1 MERGP
6 EMCGIAGFFGRP
18 DRSVPDLLLRR
29 MIAAVSHRGPDEQ
42 GFFLDEHAGLG
53 HARLSIIDAAGG
65 KQPMANADRSVIA
78 VLNGEIFNYV
88 ELRHEL
94 IAKGHR
100 FRTNSDTEVVLK
112 LYEKMGSDCVEQFN
126 GDFALALWD
135 TRSRRQLAR
144 DRMGVRPLYYARAGG
159 SLWFASEVKALLA
172 APGISAALDPIALDQ
187 IFTLWFPLAP
197 RTVFR
202 DVCELPPGHV
212 LLADAQSVTVRR
224 YWRLEFPEASDEPA
238 FDPRSETEIAEHL
251 GALLLDATRL
261 RLRSDLP
268 VGAYLSGGLDSA
280 IVAAAVH
287 RLAPGRLG
295 TFSLTFEDPE
305 FDESL
310 HQQHIARVLGTQH
323 RSIRCGAADVAQVFP
338 EVIRHTER
346 PVLRTAPAPLFVL
359 SDFVRRHGF
368 KVVMTG
374 EGADEV
380 FAGYDIFKEAKLRR
394 FCAREPRS
402 RRRPLLLRRLYPYL
416 PGVRDQPQPYLQAF
430 FGAGLDEMDDPLF
443 SHLPR
448 LRTTAAAKQFFS
460 AELRSQIG
468 DYDALAELRASL
480 PADFGR
486 WDPLAQAQYLETTHL
501 LPGYILSSQG
511 DRVAMAHAVEGR
523 FPFLDHRV
531 VELAA
536 RIPARLKLK
545 GLREKHILR
554 RSARSLLPEDFTE
567 RPKQPYRAPE
577 SRCFF
582 ASGSPEQPREALSRS
597 AIAAAGYFEPTA
609 VDKLVQKCRGQGLLG
624 FRDNAAFVG
633 ILSTQLWHRTFI
645 DVHRDIPISSE
656 ADAAA

>member
-1 MERGP
+1 
-6 EMCGIAGFFGRP
+6 MCGIAGFFGRP
-18 DRSVPDLLLRR
+18 DGSVPDLLLRR
-29 MIAAVSHRGPDEQ
+29 MIAAISHRGPDEQ
-42 GFFLDEHAGLG
+42 GFFLDEDAGLG
-53 HARLSIIDAAGG
+53 HARLSIIDAVGG

-88 ELRHEL
+88 ELRREL
-94 IAKGHR
+94 TVNGAR

-112 LYEKMGSDCVEQFN
+112 LYEKMGPNCVERFN

-135 TRSRRQLAR
+135 TRSRRLMLAR
-144 DRMGVRPLYYARAGG
+144 DRMGVRPLYYAPASG

-172 APGISAALDPIALDQ
+172 APGISATLDPIALDQ
-187 IFTLWFPLAP
+187 IFTLWFPLPP

-212 LLADAQSVTVRR
+212 LLADAQSVTVRP
-224 YWRLEFPEASDEPA
+224 YWRLEFPEAGDERA
-238 FDPRSETEIAEHL
+238 FDSRREAEIAEHV

-261 RLRSDLP
+261 RLRSDVP

-280 IVAAAVH
+280 VMAAAAR
-287 RLAPGRLG
+287 RLAPDRLN

-310 HQQHIARVLGTQH
+310 HQQLIARVLDSQH
-323 RSIRCGAADVAQVFP
+323 HSIRCSAADVARVFP
-338 EVIRHTER
+338 AVIRHIER

-368 KVVMTG
+368 KVVLTG

-394 FCAREPRS
+394 FSARQPRS

-416 PGVRDQPQPYLQAF
+416 SGIRGQPQAYLQAF
-430 FGAGLDEMDDPLF
+430 FGAGLEETNDPLF

-460 AELRSQIG
+460 AELRSEIG

-486 WDPLAQAQYLETTHL
+486 WDPLAQAQYLETTYL

-536 RIPARLKLK
+536 GIPARLKLK
-545 GLREKHILR
+545 GLREKYILR
-554 RSARSLLPEDFTE
+554 RSARSLLPEELTE

-582 ASGSPEQPREALSRS
+582 ASGSPEQPRNALSRS
-597 AIAAAGYFEPTA
+597 AIVSAGYFEPNA

-645 DVHRDIPISSE
+645 DVPRDIPVSSQ

>member
-1 MERGP
+1 
-6 EMCGIAGFFGRP
+6 
-18 DRSVPDLLLRR
+18 
-29 MIAAVSHRGPDEQ
+29 
-42 GFFLDEHAGLG
+42 
-53 HARLSIIDAAGG
+53 
-65 KQPMANADRSVIA
+65 MANADRSVIA

-88 ELRHEL
+88 ELRREL
-94 IAKGHR
+94 IVNGAR
-100 FRTNSDTEVVLK
+100 FRTNSDTEVALK
-112 LYEKMGSDCVEQFN
+112 LYEKMGPNCVERFN

-135 TRSRRQLAR
+135 TRSRRLMLAR
-144 DRMGVRPLYYARAGG
+144 DRMGVRPLYYAPAGG

-172 APGISAALDPIALDQ
+172 APGISATLDPIALDQ
-187 IFTLWFPLAP
+187 IFTLWFPLPP

-212 LLADAQSVTVRR
+212 LLADAQSVTVRP
-224 YWRLEFPEASDEPA
+224 YWRLEFPEAGDEPA
-238 FDPRSETEIAEHL
+238 FDSRGEAEIAEHV

-261 RLRSDLP
+261 RLRSDVP

-280 IVAAAVH
+280 VMAAAAR
-287 RLAPGRLG
+287 RLAPDRLN

-310 HQQHIARVLGTQH
+310 HQQLIARVLDSQH
-323 RSIRCGAADVAQVFP
+323 HSIRCSAADVARVFP
-338 EVIRHTER
+338 AVIRHIER

-368 KVVMTG
+368 KVVLTG

-380 FAGYDIFKEAKLRR
+380 FAGYDIFKEARLRR
-394 FCAREPRS
+394 FCARQPRS

-416 PGVRDQPQPYLQAF
+416 SGIRGQPQAYLQAF
-430 FGAGLDEMDDPLF
+430 FGAGLEETNDPLF

-460 AELRSQIG
+460 AELRSEIG

-486 WDPLAQAQYLETTHL
+486 WDPLAQAQYLETTYL

-536 RIPARLKLK
+536 GIPARLKLK
-545 GLREKHILR
+545 GLREKYILR
-554 RSARSLLPEDFTE
+554 RSARGLLPEELTE

-582 ASGSPEQPREALSRS
+582 ASGSPEQPRNALSRS
-597 AIAAAGYFEPTA
+597 AIVSAGYFEPNA

-645 DVHRDIPISSE
+645 DVPRDIPVSSQ